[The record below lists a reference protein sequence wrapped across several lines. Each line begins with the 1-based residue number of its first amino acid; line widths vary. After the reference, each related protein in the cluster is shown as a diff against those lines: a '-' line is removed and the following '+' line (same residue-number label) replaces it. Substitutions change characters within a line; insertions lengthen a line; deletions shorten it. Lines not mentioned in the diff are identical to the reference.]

1 MSPMTFPQQAA
12 VIALCVLATT
22 ATRFLPFL
30 IFSGKRET
38 PAFVRYLG
46 RALPG
51 AIFALLVV
59 YCLRS
64 ISFAELSGYAPAL
77 IAGAVVVCLHIWR
90 RNTLLSII
98 AGTLCYMILVQTVF

>member
-1 MSPMTFPQQAA
+1 MADFYPWGMVA
-12 VIALCVLATT
+12 VIALVT
-22 ATRFLPFL
+22 AGLRFLPFWL
-30 IFSGKRET
+30 FGGQRKVPPVIDRLSKS
-38 PAFVRYLG
+38 
-46 RALPG
+46 LPCAVMG
-51 AIFALLVV
+51 MLVV

-98 AGTLCYMILVQTVF
+98 AGTLCYMILVQRVF